1 MGKGTD
7 LAKDIIEM
15 TREYNRCIR
24 GLRNEV
30 GALKEDISYL
40 EKRAD
45 QAREKCAKYEKILEK
60 VTDIICKY
68 MDHNS
73 VSGLNFIGPI
83 YDTTGDFSL
92 LLDVLEIPLSIDEV
106 KDNE

>member
-30 GALKEDISYL
+30 GALKEDISYI

-45 QAREKCAKYEKILEK
+45 QAREKCAKYEKILET
-60 VTDIICKY
+60 VTDLITKY
-68 MDHNS
+68 MDYVPNRG
-73 VSGLNFIGPI
+73 VSIGPI
-83 YDTTGDFSL
+83 YDDIDIKNL
-92 LLDVLEIPLSIDEV
+92 CNALEIPLSINEV
-106 KDNE
+106 KE

>member
-1 MGKGTD
+1 MVTMGKGTD
-7 LAKDIIEM
+7 LAKDIIEI

-45 QAREKCAKYEKILEK
+45 QAREKCAKYEKILET
-60 VTDIICKY
+60 VTDIICKHMY
-68 MDHNS
+68 HS
-73 VSGLNFIGPI
+73 EGI
-83 YDTTGDFSL
+83 TGIEIVDKSDDFKNL
-92 LLDVLEIPLSIDEV
+92 CDVLEIPLSIDEV
-106 KDNE
+106 KE